1 MDRKCKNHPNR
12 FCYICRHVVFPD
24 RQAKITDFVKKA
36 YQAYF
41 GVTLGDQDKLFAP
54 HICCKAC
61 VENLWGWK
69 NKKRKSMSFGV
80 PVVSREGKNHVTD
93 CYVCMTNLK
102 GINRKS
108 KHHVQYSDVP
118 TTIKP
123 VPHGPDLSVRKPKFA
138 MESSFDSKSSD
149 MTDTAEFD
157 AYRPEEDDQPMPLT
171 QV

>member
-1 MDRKCKNHPNR
+1 M
-12 FCYICRHVVFPD
+12 CRELMGLEEQEKEEYVIWCPSSVEGREKSRYRLLRLH
-24 RQAKITDFVKKA
+24 
-36 YQAYF
+36 
-41 GVTLGDQDKLFAP
+41 DK
-54 HICCKAC
+54 
-61 VENLWGWK
+61 
-69 NKKRKSMSFGV
+69 S
-80 PVVSREGKNHVTD
+80 
-93 CYVCMTNLK
+93 K

-108 KHHVQYSDVP
+108 KHHVQYSDGP